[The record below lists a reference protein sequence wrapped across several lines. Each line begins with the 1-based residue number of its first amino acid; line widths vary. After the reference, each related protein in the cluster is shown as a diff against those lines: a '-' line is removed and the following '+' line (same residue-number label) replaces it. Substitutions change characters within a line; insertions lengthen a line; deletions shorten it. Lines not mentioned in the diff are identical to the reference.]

1 MNKLKL
7 NQFNG
12 ITEFKN
18 ELKSDDIKIWIY
30 TLQVKV
36 NNSKLLNEKEKLV
49 LNRQE
54 IIEMKKNIDELKE
67 YYLKEYKNTYHVEYN
82 DLTNRYIKKRKF

>member
-30 TLQVKV
+30 TLQVKDLD
-36 NNSKLLNEKEKLV
+36 KKHKENYDNIKTL
-49 LNRQE
+49 
-54 IIEMKKNIDELKE
+54 KKK
-67 YYLKEYKNTYHVEYN
+67 
-82 DLTNRYIKKRKF
+82 IKIYQ

>member
-30 TLQVKV
+30 TLQVKDLD
-36 NNSKLLNEKEKLV
+36 KKHKENYDNIKTL
-49 LNRQE
+49 
-54 IIEMKKNIDELKE
+54 KKE
-67 YYLKEYKNTYHVEYN
+67 NTYLVSSLFHLK
-82 DLTNRYIKKRKF
+82 LTTSGISIPFSLIYSL